1 MTRVELALAASVVAL
16 GAFVFVQARGAPTR
30 VAPPSEPGLSADM
43 STDRANAPAV
53 AGVHG
58 DVAVDTLYSDLPA
71 PVRDLPAIRRQ
82 LQAADGVTYIGD
94 MLRAGDSTLAR
105 WPDRRRHRIRVW
117 VQRQSLVAGWQ
128 PEYADHARA
137 AFERWELVGL
147 PLGFDFVGDSA
158 AAEVH
163 VTWVDHFAI
172 DTRIGNTHRVHDQH
186 WWIVDGDISVA
197 THTVTGRLLAPAMIR
212 TTTLHEVGHLLGLG
226 HTSDTT
232 SVMAGSSHGV
242 TELSGADLA
251 GKIEGVPT
259 FAPHVPQGRGALR
272 SAA

>member
-1 MTRVELALAASVVAL
+1 MTRIELALAASVIAL
-16 GAFVFVQARGAPTR
+16 AAFVFVQARAVPPRAGAASDAGPL
-30 VAPPSEPGLSADM
+30 ADSA
-43 STDRANAPAV
+43 SGRASAPAV
-53 AGVHG
+53 AGVHA
-58 DVAVDTLYSDLPA
+58 DLAVDTLYSDLPA

-94 MLRAGDSTLAR
+94 MLRGSDSTLAR
-105 WPDRRRHRIRVW
+105 WPDRRQRRIRVW
-117 VQRQSLVAGWQ
+117 VQPQSLVADWL
-128 PEYADHARA
+128 PEYVSHARS

-147 PLGFDFVGDSA
+147 PLGFDFVADSA

-186 WWIVDGDISVA
+186 WWIVDGDIAVA
-197 THTVTGRLLAPAMIR
+197 THTVTGRALAPAVIR

-232 SVMAGSSHGV
+232 SVMAASSHGV

-251 GKIEGVPT
+251 TVRLLYSIPPGSV
-259 FAPHVPQGRGALR
+259 R
-272 SAA
+272 